1 MLILNDLQKFIRA
14 NFGVSGNFVPNFEK
28 QDLWQICHI
37 HPVFRLSWRRTD
49 SGLSEKEK
57 SPQTQGDVQDLL
69 LKAGTLADNAIT
81 SAKKNEHQEAIQMLA
96 VATQHQNSALE
107 NLCSTIDKLH
117 KALQKLED

>member
-1 MLILNDLQKFIRA
+1 MKKKKVLQRK
-14 NFGVSGNFVPNFEK
+14 K
-28 QDLWQICHI
+28 
-37 HPVFRLSWRRTD
+37 
-49 SGLSEKEK
+49 
-57 SPQTQGDVQDLL
+57 DVQDLL